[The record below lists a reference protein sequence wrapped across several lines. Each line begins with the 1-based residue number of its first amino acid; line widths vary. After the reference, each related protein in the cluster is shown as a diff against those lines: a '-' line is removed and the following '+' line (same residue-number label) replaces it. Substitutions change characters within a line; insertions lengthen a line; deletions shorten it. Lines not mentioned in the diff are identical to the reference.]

1 MSKKQPLFVAV
12 GNDLPYSFV
21 EITVRSP
28 LACETQ
34 IRPRI
39 ELAVFDLSGFN
50 RPSENNVFARGPIS
64 TG

>member
-21 EITVRSP
+21 EITVHSP

-39 ELAVFDLSGFN
+39 ELAVFDLTFRNLASH
-50 RPSENNVFARGPIS
+50 I
-64 TG
+64 